1 MIQVIF
7 IPVVFVCLN
16 GQCNFAQSTYVASAA
31 ECRAALE
38 ETIKTARAMAAAAGQ
53 PITQLKGT
61 CVTAK
66 NGML

>member
-16 GQCNFAQSTYVASAA
+16 GQCNFAQSTHHISAA
-31 ECRAALE
+31 ACQTALQ

-53 PITQLKGT
+53 SITQLKGT